1 MNAKIAVLP
10 GDYIGPEV
18 TAAAVEVLD
27 CVARRYG
34 HTFHFE
40 YAPAGCTAIEEKGD
54 PIPESTLAL
63 CRAADAVLL
72 GAVGGPVSGSKWDEL
87 PGHLRPEA
95 GLLRIRAE
103 LGLFANLRP
112 ARLYPQ
118 LREACPLHERVVG
131 DGIDMIV
138 VRELIGGLYFGPRGR
153 KQTPGGEAA
162 YDTMIYSQ
170 SEVERIA
177 RVGFETARRRRGILT
192 SVDKANVLES
202 SRLWRSVV
210 ERMAC
215 EYPDVT
221 LNHLYVDNA
230 AMQMA
235 LNPGQFDVIVTGNLF
250 GDILSDIAGAIIGS
264 IGMLPSA
271 SLSDGTFGLYEPVH
285 GSAPD
290 IAGKDAANP
299 LAMILSAALLLRYSL
314 GLPEEALAVEGAVD
328 AVLREGGRTGDIAR
342 PGETVWG
349 TRQMTDAVIAR
360 IGQ

>member
-1 MNAKIAVLP
+1 
-10 GDYIGPEV
+10 
-18 TAAAVEVLD
+18 
-27 CVARRYG
+27 
-34 HTFHFE
+34 
-40 YAPAGCTAIEEKGD
+40 
-54 PIPESTLAL
+54 
-63 CRAADAVLL
+63 
-72 GAVGGPVSGSKWDEL
+72 
-87 PGHLRPEA
+87 
-95 GLLRIRAE
+95 
-103 LGLFANLRP
+103 
-112 ARLYPQ
+112 
-118 LREACPLHERVVG
+118 
-131 DGIDMIV
+131 
-138 VRELIGGLYFGPRGR
+138 
-153 KQTPGGEAA
+153 
-162 YDTMIYSQ
+162 
-170 SEVERIA
+170 
-177 RVGFETARRRRGILT
+177 